1 MLANRGKK
9 MEFYKIADI
18 IIRIDMPH
26 FDYIQNKMSKYRLGY
41 VPKSWDS
48 EITVY
53 YNTEIDVSGIE
64 PFAKDKGGRC
74 YFQDGGTLGFYD
86 YIDITDKV
94 YTLLRTDAE
103 RKNIVFYYNDLS
115 DVFDIPSDSG
125 ICGALGEIFKEI
137 LIHNGGLVVHA
148 SAIEYENSAVTFTA
162 PSGTGKSTHTA
173 LWKEFYPQ
181 TVVINDDAPAIR
193 AKDGCFYAY
202 GTPWS
207 GKTDINENVCVPLR
221 AMVFLERSEE
231 PSIRKIGVPE
241 AFVRT
246 VSEIPMFVFKETSDK
261 MMSVLNEIFSNV
273 PTYLLKCD
281 ISKKAVDTV
290 KNILFNGGD
299 KNEEN

>member
-1 MLANRGKK
+1 
-9 MEFYKIADI
+9 MEYYKIADI

-26 FDYIQNKMSKYRLGY
+26 FDYVHNKMSKYRINY
-41 VPKSWDS
+41 VPESWDS
-48 EITVY
+48 DIKVY
-53 YNTEIDVSGIE
+53 YNQEIDTSSFK
-64 PFAKDKGGRC
+64 PFTTDGKGRY
-74 YFQDGGTLGFYD
+74 YFRDGDVLGFYD

-94 YTLLRTDAE
+94 YTLLITDAE
-103 RKNIVFYYNDLS
+103 RKKIVFYYNDLS
-115 DVFDIPSDSG
+115 DVFDIPPDTG
-125 ICGALGEIFKEI
+125 LCGALGGIFKEI

-148 SAIEYENSAVTFTA
+148 SAIEYNNSAVTFTA
-162 PSGTGKSTHTA
+162 PSGIGKSTHTA
-173 LWKEFYPQ
+173 LWKEVYPN

-193 AKDGCFYAY
+193 AKNGVFCAY

-221 AMVFLERSEE
+221 AMVFLERAEE
-231 PSIRKIGVPE
+231 PAIKKIGVPE

-261 MMSVLNEIFSNV
+261 MMSVLNEIFSSI

-299 KNEEN
+299 KNEEV